1 MAWSDLVRP
10 PRLQHSE
17 TDAGKQ
23 RTASWLELFFDLA
36 FVLVVGELAVG
47 LSNDLTLDGVLV
59 FAGLFTSVWW
69 AWAGFTFYANRFDTD
84 DVVYRLAKLTAML
97 AVAGLAASAGEAT
110 GELAVQFALCQ
121 AALRMVLVGL
131 YLRASRHVIQAR
143 TLIAVYGAA
152 EGLAGVL
159 WLAGAVVPAPVRY
172 GCWAVA
178 VAAEAAAP
186 IMATM
191 RSAGLPLHFEHLPER
206 FGLFV
211 ILVLGQSI
219 AAIAVGGRETH
230 WAPVSVTVAVLGF
243 IIAVSLWWTYFDL
256 AGAAA
261 TQTLADRG
269 GHRGTLLHDIYAYGH
284 WPIALGLAAA
294 GVGLEGAILEG
305 GQPTLGSGIRWV
317 LCGGVALYLLALTV
331 IQGGIAGSLR
341 ASLPWP
347 GIGVPLIL
355 AVGLAGGVRPVAVLA
370 AAALVLVGEV
380 VAGLVKQRRGTL
392 TTPEPQE
399 EAELAGRSD

>member
-1 MAWSDLVRP
+1 MMTWPELIRP
-10 PRLQHSE
+10 PRLQHSQ

-47 LSNDLTLDGVLV
+47 LRDDLTLHGVLV

-84 DVVYRLAKLTAML
+84 DVVYRLAKL
-97 AVAGLAASAGEAT
+97 AVAGLAASASDAT
-110 GELAVQFALCQ
+110 GELAAQFALCQ
-121 AALRMVLVGL
+121 AALRIVLVGL
-131 YLRASRHVIQAR
+131 YLRAYRHVAEAR
-143 TLIAVYGAA
+143 NLIAVYVVA
-152 EGLAGVL
+152 EGLAGAL

-172 GCWAVA
+172 LCWAVA

-186 IMATM
+186 IAATM

-206 FGLFV
+206 FGLLV
-211 ILVLGQSI
+211 ILVLGESI
-219 AAIAVGGRETH
+219 AAIAVGVHETH
-230 WAPVSVTVAVLGF
+230 WEPVTVTVAVLGF
-243 IIAVSLWWTYFDL
+243 VVAVSLWWTYFDL

-261 TQTLADRG
+261 THTLADRG
-269 GHRGTLLHDIYAYGH
+269 GHRSTLLHDIYAYGH

-294 GVGLEGAILEG
+294 GVGLEGAILQG
-305 GQPTLGSGIRWV
+305 GQPTLASGIRWV

-355 AVGLAGGVRPVAVLA
+355 AVGLASRFRPIAVLA

-380 VAGLVKQRRGTL
+380 VAGLVKQHRGTL
-392 TTPEPQE
+392 TTPTP
-399 EAELAGRSD
+399 DT

>member
-1 MAWSDLVRP
+1 MTTWSDLIRP

-17 TDAGKQ
+17 TDTRKQ
-23 RTASWLELFFDLA
+23 RTATWLELFFDLA
-36 FVLVVGELAVG
+36 FVLVVGELGVG
-47 LSNDLTLDGVLV
+47 LGNDLTLHGVLV

-97 AVAGLAASAGEAT
+97 AVAGLAASASDAT
-110 GELAVQFALCQ
+110 ETLAAQFALCQ
-121 AALRMVLVGL
+121 AALRIVLVCL
-131 YLRASRHVIQAR
+131 YLRAYRHVAQAR
-143 TLIAVYGAA
+143 TLIAVYVVA
-152 EGLAGVL
+152 EGLARCL
-159 WLAGAVVPAPVRY
+159 WLAGAVAPAPARY
-172 GCWAVA
+172 ACWAVA

-211 ILVLGQSI
+211 ILVLGESV
-219 AAIAVGGRETH
+219 AAIAVGVNETH
-230 WAPVSVTVAVLGF
+230 WEPVTVTVAALGF
-243 IIAVSLWWTYFDL
+243 VVAVSLWWTYFDL

-261 TQTLADRG
+261 THTLADRG
-269 GHRGTLLHDIYAYGH
+269 GHRSTLLHDIYAYGH

-294 GVGLEGAILEG
+294 GVGIEGAILEG
-305 GQPTLGSGIRWV
+305 GQPTLASAIRWV

-341 ASLPWP
+341 SSLPWP
-347 GIGVPLIL
+347 GTGVPLIL
-355 AVGLAGGVRPVAVLA
+355 AVGLASGVRSVAVLA
-370 AAALVLVGEV
+370 AVMLVLVGEV

-392 TTPEPQE
+392 TTPAPESGP
-399 EAELAGRSD
+399 

>member
-1 MAWSDLVRP
+1 MAWSELVRP
-10 PRLQHSE
+10 PRLLQSE

-47 LSNDLTLDGVLV
+47 LRNHLTLQGVVV

-97 AVAGLAASAGEAT
+97 AVAGLAASASDAT
-110 GELAVQFALCQ
+110 GSLAVQFALCQ
-121 AALRMVLVGL
+121 AALRIVLVGL
-131 YLRASRHVIQAR
+131 YLRAYRHVVQAR

-159 WLAGAVVPAPVRY
+159 WLGGAVAPAPARY
-172 GCWAVA
+172 VCWAVA

-186 IMATM
+186 ILATM

-211 ILVLGQSI
+211 ILVLGESI
-219 AAIAVGGRETH
+219 AAIAVGVHQTH
-230 WAPVSVTVAVLGF
+230 WDPVTVTIAVLGF
-243 IIAVSLWWTYFDL
+243 VVAVSLWWTYFDL

-261 TQTLADRG
+261 THTLADRG
-269 GHRGTLLHDIYAYGH
+269 GHRSTLLHDIYAYGH

-305 GQPTLGSGIRWV
+305 GQPTLGSGSRWV
-317 LCGGVALYLLALTV
+317 LCGGVALYLLALTA

-347 GIGVPLIL
+347 GIGIPLTL
-355 AVGLAGGVRPVAVLA
+355 AVGLASGVRPVVVLA
-370 AAALVLVGEV
+370 AVSLVLVAEV
-380 VAGLVKQRRGTL
+380 VGGLIKQHRGTL
-392 TTPEPQE
+392 TTAEPEQGP
-399 EAELAGRSD
+399 

>member
-1 MAWSDLVRP
+1 MMTWPELIRP
-10 PRLQHSE
+10 PRLQHSQ

-47 LSNDLTLDGVLV
+47 LRDDLTLHGVLV

-97 AVAGLAASAGEAT
+97 AVVGLAASASDAT
-110 GELAVQFALCQ
+110 GDLAGQFALCQ
-121 AALRMVLVGL
+121 AALRIVLVYL
-131 YLRASRHVIQAR
+131 YLRAYRHVVQAR
-143 TLIAVYGAA
+143 TLIAVYVVA
-152 EGLAGVL
+152 EGLAGAL
-159 WLAGAVVPAPVRY
+159 WLAGTITPAPARY
-172 GCWAVA
+172 LCWAAA

-211 ILVLGQSI
+211 ILVLGESV
-219 AAIAVGGRETH
+219 AAIAVGVHETH
-230 WAPVSVTVAVLGF
+230 WEPVTVTVAVLGF
-243 IIAVSLWWTYFDL
+243 VTAVSLWWTYFDL

-269 GHRGTLLHDIYAYGH
+269 GHRSTLLHDIYAYGH

-294 GVGLEGAILEG
+294 GVGIEGAILQG
-305 GQPTLGSGIRWV
+305 GQPTLASGIRWV
-317 LCGGVALYLLALTV
+317 LCGGVALYLLAISA

-341 ASLPWP
+341 SSLPWP
-347 GIGVPLIL
+347 GIGVPLTL
-355 AVGLAGGVRPVAVLA
+355 AAGLAGGVRPVAVLA
-370 AAALVLVGEV
+370 AVTLVLAGEV

-392 TTPEPQE
+392 TTPAPE
-399 EAELAGRSD
+399 

>member
-1 MAWSDLVRP
+1 MIWSELIRP
-10 PRLQHSE
+10 PQLQHSE

-36 FVLVVGELAVG
+36 FVLVVGELAVA
-47 LSNDLTLDGVLV
+47 LRNDLTLHGVLV

-97 AVAGLAASAGEAT
+97 AVAGLAASASDAT
-110 GELAVQFALCQ
+110 EGLATQFALCQ
-121 AALRMVLVGL
+121 AALRIVLVCL
-131 YLRASRHVIQAR
+131 LLRAYRHVVQAR
-143 TLIAVYGAA
+143 NLIAVYVVA
-152 EGLAGVL
+152 EGFAGAL

-172 GCWAVA
+172 TCWAVA

-211 ILVLGQSI
+211 ILVLGESV
-219 AAIAVGGRETH
+219 AAIAVGVHETH
-230 WAPVSVTVAVLGF
+230 WELVTVTVAVLGF
-243 IIAVSLWWTYFDL
+243 VATVSLWWTYFDL
-256 AGAAA
+256 AGAA
-261 TQTLADRG
+261 TTHTLADRG
-269 GHRGTLLHDIYAYGH
+269 GHRSTLLHDLYVYGH

-305 GQPTLGSGIRWV
+305 GQPTLASGIRWV
-317 LCGGVALYLLALTV
+317 LCGGVALYLFALTV
-331 IQGGIAGSLR
+331 IKGGIAGSLR
-341 ASLPWP
+341 SSLSWP

-355 AVGLAGGVRPVAVLA
+355 AVGLASGFRPVAVLA
-370 AAALVLVGEV
+370 AVTLVLVGEV
-380 VAGLVKQRRGTL
+380 VAGLVKQRGGTL
-392 TTPEPQE
+392 ATAPET
-399 EAELAGRSD
+399 GS

>member
-1 MAWSDLVRP
+1 MTWSDLIRP

-23 RTASWLELFFDLA
+23 RTATWLELFFDLA

-47 LSNDLTLDGVLV
+47 LRNDLTLHGVLV

-69 AWAGFTFYANRFDTD
+69 AWASFAFHANRFDTD
-84 DVVYRLAKLTAML
+84 DVVYRLAKLAAML
-97 AVAGLAASAGEAT
+97 AAAGLAASASDAT
-110 GELAVQFALCQ
+110 GDLAAQFALSQ
-121 AALRMVLVGL
+121 AALRIVLICL
-131 YLRASRHVIQAR
+131 YLRASRHVAQAR
-143 TLIAVYGAA
+143 NLITVYLVA
-152 EGLAGVL
+152 EGLAGAL
-159 WLAGAVVPAPVRY
+159 WLAGAVAPAPARY
-172 GCWAVA
+172 VCWAVA

-219 AAIAVGGRETH
+219 AAIAVGVHETH
-230 WAPVSVTVAVLGF
+230 WEPVTVTVAVLGF
-243 IIAVSLWWTYFDL
+243 VVAVSLWWTYFDL
-256 AGAAA
+256 AGAGA
-261 TQTLADRG
+261 THTLADRG
-269 GHRGTLLHDIYAYGH
+269 GHRSTLLHDIYAYGH

-305 GQPTLGSGIRWV
+305 GQPTLASGIRWV
-317 LCGGVALYLLALTV
+317 LCGGVALYLLALTA

-341 ASLPWP
+341 SSLPWP

-355 AVGLAGGVRPVAVLA
+355 AVGLASGVRPVIVLA
-370 AAALVLVGEV
+370 AATVVLVGEV
-380 VAGLVKQRRGTL
+380 VGGLAKQHRGTL
-392 TTPEPQE
+392 ATSAPDT
-399 EAELAGRSD
+399 

>member
-1 MAWSDLVRP
+1 MAWSDLIRP

-23 RTASWLELFFDLA
+23 RTATWLELFFDLA

-47 LSNDLTLDGVLV
+47 LRNDLTLHGVLV

-84 DVVYRLAKLTAML
+84 DVVYRLAKLAAML
-97 AVAGLAASAGEAT
+97 AVAGLAASASDAT
-110 GELAVQFALCQ
+110 GDLAAQFALCQ
-121 AALRMVLVGL
+121 AVLRIVLVCL
-131 YLRASRHVIQAR
+131 YLRAYRHVVQAR
-143 TLIAVYGAA
+143 NLIAVYVVA
-152 EGLAGVL
+152 EGLAGAL
-159 WLAGAVVPAPVRY
+159 WLAGAVAPAPARY
-172 GCWAVA
+172 VCWAVA
-178 VAAEAAAP
+178 VATEAAAP

-211 ILVLGQSI
+211 ILVLGESI
-219 AAIAVGGRETH
+219 AAIAVGVHDTH
-230 WAPVSVTVAVLGF
+230 WEAVNVTVAVLGF
-243 IIAVSLWWTYFDL
+243 VVAVSLWWTYFDL

-269 GHRGTLLHDIYAYGH
+269 GHRSTLLHDIYAYGH
-284 WPIALGLAAA
+284 WPIAMGLAAA
-294 GVGLEGAILEG
+294 GVGIEDAILQG
-305 GQPTLGSGIRWV
+305 GQPTLGSGIRWI

-355 AVGLAGGVRPVAVLA
+355 AVGLASGFRSIAVLA

-380 VAGLVKQRRGTL
+380 VGGLVKQRRGTL
-392 TTPEPQE
+392 TTPAPE
-399 EAELAGRSD
+399 EGP

>member
-1 MAWSDLVRP
+1 MTWSDLIRP

-17 TDAGKQ
+17 TDAGRQ
-23 RTASWLELFFDLA
+23 RTATWLELFFDLA

-47 LSNDLTLDGVLV
+47 LRNDLTLHGVLV

-69 AWAGFTFYANRFDTD
+69 AWAGYTFYANRFDTD
-84 DVVYRLAKLTAML
+84 DVVYRLAKLAAML
-97 AVAGLAASAGEAT
+97 AVAGLAASATGAT
-110 GELAVQFALCQ
+110 EELAAQFALCQ
-121 AALRMVLVGL
+121 AALRIVLVCL
-131 YLRASRHVIQAR
+131 YLRASRHVIEAR
-143 TLIAVYGAA
+143 TLIAVYVVA
-152 EGLAGVL
+152 ESLAGTL
-159 WLAGAVVPAPVRY
+159 WLAGAVAPAPFRY
-172 GCWAVA
+172 GCWAAA

-211 ILVLGQSI
+211 ILVLGESV
-219 AAIAVGGRETH
+219 AAIAVGVHETH
-230 WAPVSVTVAVLGF
+230 WEPVTVTIAILGF
-243 IIAVSLWWTYFDL
+243 IVAVSLWWTYFDL

-269 GHRGTLLHDIYAYGH
+269 GHRSTLLHDIYAYGH

-294 GVGLEGAILEG
+294 GVGIEGAILQG
-305 GQPTLGSGIRWV
+305 GQPTLASGSRWV
-317 LCGGVALYLLALTV
+317 LCGGVALYLLALSA

-341 ASLPWP
+341 SSLPWP
-347 GIGVPLIL
+347 GIGVPLTL
-355 AVGLAGGVRPVAVLA
+355 AAGLAGGVRPIAVLA
-370 AAALVLVGEV
+370 AVTLVLAGEV

-392 TTPEPQE
+392 TTPEPE
-399 EAELAGRSD
+399 GGP

>member
-1 MAWSDLVRP
+1 MVWSDLVRP

-17 TDAGKQ
+17 TDTAKQ

-36 FVLVVGELAVG
+36 FVLVVAELAAG
-47 LSNDLTLDGVLV
+47 LRNDLTLQGILV

-97 AVAGLAASAGEAT
+97 AVAGLAASASEAT
-110 GELAVQFALCQ
+110 ESLAAQFALCQ
-121 AALRMVLVGL
+121 AALRIVLVYL
-131 YLRASRHVIQAR
+131 YLRAYRHVVQAR
-143 TLIAVYGAA
+143 TLIAVYSVA
-152 EGLAGVL
+152 EGLAGTL
-159 WLAGAVVPAPVRY
+159 WLAGAVAPAPARY
-172 GCWAVA
+172 LCWAAA

-211 ILVLGQSI
+211 ILVLGESI
-219 AAIAVGGRETH
+219 AAIAVGVHETH
-230 WAPVSVTVAVLGF
+230 WEPVTVTIAALGF
-243 IIAVSLWWTYFDL
+243 VVAVSLWWTYFDL

-261 TQTLADRG
+261 THTLADRG
-269 GHRGTLLHDIYAYGH
+269 GHRSTLLHDIYAYGH
-284 WPIALGLAAA
+284 WPITLGLTAA
-294 GVGLEGAILEG
+294 GAGLEDAILQG

-317 LCGGVALYLLALTV
+317 LCGGVALYLLALTA

-341 ASLPWP
+341 SSLPWP

-355 AVGLAGGVRPVAVLA
+355 AVGLASGFRPVAVLA
-370 AAALVLVGEV
+370 AVTLILAGEV
-380 VAGLVKQRRGTL
+380 VAGLIKQRRGTL
-392 TTPEPQE
+392 TTPDPEKGP
-399 EAELAGRSD
+399 

>member
-1 MAWSDLVRP
+1 MTWSGLIRP

-17 TDAGKQ
+17 TDTGTQ
-23 RTASWLELFFDLA
+23 RTATWLELFFDLA

-47 LSNDLTLDGVLV
+47 LRNDLTFHGALV

-69 AWAGFTFYANRFDTD
+69 AWAGFTFYDNRFDTD
-84 DVVYRLAKLTAML
+84 DLVYRLAKLAAML
-97 AVAGLAASAGEAT
+97 AVAGLAASATDAT
-110 GELAVQFALCQ
+110 GELAAQFALCQ
-121 AALRMVLVGL
+121 AALRIVLVCL
-131 YLRASRHVIQAR
+131 YLRAARHVAQAR
-143 TLIAVYGAA
+143 TLIAEYVVA
-152 EGLAGVL
+152 EGLAGAL
-159 WLAGAVVPAPVRY
+159 WLVGAVAPAPLRY
-172 GCWAVA
+172 LCWAVA

-211 ILVLGQSI
+211 ILVLGESI
-219 AAIAVGGRETH
+219 AAIAVGVHETH
-230 WAPVSVTVAVLGF
+230 WEPVTGTVAVLGF
-243 IIAVSLWWTYFDL
+243 IIAVSMWWTYFDL

-269 GHRGTLLHDIYAYGH
+269 GHRSTLLHDIYAYGH

-294 GVGLEGAILEG
+294 GVGIQDAILQG

-317 LCGGVALYLLALTV
+317 LCGGVALYLLALTA

-347 GIGVPLIL
+347 GIGIPLIL
-355 AVGLAGGVRPVAVLA
+355 TVGLASGVRPVVVLA
-370 AAALVLVGEV
+370 AVMAVLVGEV
-380 VAGLVKQRRGTL
+380 VAGLAKQRRGTL
-392 TTPEPQE
+392 T
-399 EAELAGRSD
+399 RSVPDT

>member
-1 MAWSDLVRP
+1 MTWSDLIRP

-23 RTASWLELFFDLA
+23 RTATWLELFFDLA
-36 FVLVVGELAVG
+36 FVLVVGELAAG
-47 LSNDLTLDGVLV
+47 LRNDLTLHGVLV

-97 AVAGLAASAGEAT
+97 AVAGLAASASDAT
-110 GELAVQFALCQ
+110 GSPAAQFALCQ
-121 AALRMVLVGL
+121 AALRVVLVYL
-131 YLRASRHVIQAR
+131 YLRAYRHVVQAR
-143 TLIAVYGAA
+143 NLIAVYVVA
-152 EGLAGVL
+152 EGLAGAL
-159 WLAGAVVPAPVRY
+159 WLAGAVASAPVRY
-172 GCWAVA
+172 GCWAAA
-178 VAAEAAAP
+178 VAPEAAAP
-186 IMATM
+186 ILATM

-211 ILVLGQSI
+211 ILVLGESI
-219 AAIAVGGRETH
+219 AAIAVGVHETD
-230 WAPVSVTVAVLGF
+230 WKPVAVAVAVLGF
-243 IIAVSLWWTYFDL
+243 AVAVSLWWTYFDL

-269 GHRGTLLHDIYAYGH
+269 GHRSTLLHDIYAYGH

-294 GVGLEGAILEG
+294 GVGVEGAILEG
-305 GQPTLGSGIRWV
+305 GQATLASGIRWV
-317 LCGGVALYLLALTV
+317 LCGGVALYLLALTA

-341 ASLPWP
+341 SSLPWP
-347 GIGVPLIL
+347 GTGVPLIL
-355 AVGLAGGVRPVAVLA
+355 AVGLVGGVRPVAVLA
-370 AAALVLVGEV
+370 AVTLVLVGEV

-392 TTPEPQE
+392 TTPVPESGP
-399 EAELAGRSD
+399 

>member
-1 MAWSDLVRP
+1 MTWSELIRP
-10 PRLQHSE
+10 PQLQHSE

-23 RTASWLELFFDLA
+23 RTATWLELFFDLA

-47 LSNDLTLDGVLV
+47 LHNDLTLHGVLV

-84 DVVYRLAKLTAML
+84 DVVYRLAKLAAML
-97 AVAGLAASAGEAT
+97 AVAGLAASASEAT
-110 GELAVQFALCQ
+110 RELAAQFALCQ
-121 AALRMVLVGL
+121 AALRIVLVCL
-131 YLRASRHVIQAR
+131 YLRAYRHVAQAR
-143 TLIAVYGAA
+143 NLIAVYVVA
-152 EGLAGVL
+152 EGLAGAL
-159 WLAGAVVPAPVRY
+159 WLAGAVAPAPVRY
-172 GCWAVA
+172 VCWAVA
-178 VAAEAAAP
+178 VAAEAVAP
-186 IMATM
+186 VMATM

-211 ILVLGQSI
+211 ILVLGESI
-219 AAIAVGGRETH
+219 AAIAVGVHDTQWE
-230 WAPVSVTVAVLGF
+230 PVTVTVAVLGF
-243 IIAVSLWWTYFDL
+243 VVGVSLWWTYFDL

-269 GHRGTLLHDIYAYGH
+269 GHRSTLLHDIYAYGH

-294 GVGLEGAILEG
+294 GVGIEDAILQG
-305 GQPTLGSGIRWV
+305 GQPTLGSGIRWI

-347 GIGVPLIL
+347 GIGMPLIL
-355 AVGLAGGVRPVAVLA
+355 AVGLGSGFRPIAVLA

-380 VAGLVKQRRGTL
+380 VGGLVKQRRGTL
-392 TTPEPQE
+392 TTPAPE
-399 EAELAGRSD
+399 EGP